1 MSSIARWAASA
12 ALSIAV
18 LTVGAQA
25 QVNEPPAASTPAP
38 AATPPAASLATTEIA
53 AAPVVVAQT
62 TTQAAAAAP
71 VNHTAAKAAPK
82 FDGADTAW
90 MLISTVLVLI
100 MTVPGIILFYG
111 GMLRTKNA
119 LSIVAHTLAAT
130 AIITLLWA
138 MFGSSLAYSGG
149 NGWIGDTARLSANG
163 LIGKNVGA
171 HPSAPTIPESVFFLF
186 QLSFA
191 IITFALILGA
201 TAERMRL
208 GVTVAFAALWSVLVY
223 APVAHW
229 IWHPNGW
236 LAQMGHMDFAGG
248 TVVHIASGV
257 SGLVA
262 AWVLGPRRGFGKE
275 PMVPHNLMITVLG
288 AGLLWAGWFGFNA
301 GSAFEASTR
310 AAGALLA
317 TQVGACA
324 GAMFWG
330 ICEYARRGQWSV
342 LGSFTGAIAG
352 LIAVTPA
359 SGFVGIGGALI
370 IGAAAGVICFF
381 CVVHFKA
388 ATGIDDSLD
397 VFALHGVGGLVGT
410 LLTPVLATAT
420 VAPVTATIW
429 TNGMGALAVMAY
441 AGVATWIILKLISIV
456 LALRVDAE
464 SEKVGLDVAQH
475 GEMLAPN
482 A

>member
-1 MSSIARWAASA
+1 MGPLMRAACA
-12 ALSIAV
+12 ATLAMTLWLQAGDAI
-18 LTVGAQA
+18 AQA
-25 QVNEPPAASTPAP
+25 PANDSAVTTPATPAP
-38 AATPPAASLATTEIA
+38 AVTPTPAPT
-53 AAPVVVAQT
+53 VVAQASDAPSAT
-62 TTQAAAAAP
+62 AAPAAVAAAKP
-71 VNHTAAKAAPK
+71 TIN
-82 FDGADTAW
+82 GADTAW
-90 MLISTVLVLI
+90 MLISTVLVLL
-100 MTVPGIILFYG
+100 MTIPGIILFYG

-130 AIITLLWA
+130 AVITVLWA
-138 MFGSSLAYSGG
+138 LCGYSVAFTAG
-149 NGWIGDTARLSANG
+149 NGYFGDLSRLFASG
-163 LIGKNVGA
+163 LIGKNVGTHA
-171 HPSAPTIPESVFFLF
+171 AAPTIPESVFFLF

-208 GVTVAFAALWSVLVY
+208 GATVAFAALWSVIVY
-223 APVAHW
+223 APIAHW
-229 IWHPNGW
+229 VWHPTGW
-236 LAQMGHMDFAGG
+236 LAKMGHMDFAGG
-248 TVVHIASGV
+248 TVVHIASGA
-257 SGLVA
+257 SALVA

-275 PMVPHNLMITVLG
+275 PMVPYNLMITVLG

-317 TQVGACA
+317 TQVAACS

-330 ICEYARRGQWSV
+330 LCEYVRRGQWSV

-352 LIAVTPA
+352 LIGVTPA
-359 SGFVGIGGALI
+359 SGYVGIDGALI
-370 IGAAAGVICFF
+370 IGGVTGAVCFF
-381 CVVHFKA
+381 SVVYFKA
-388 ATGIDDSLD
+388 RTGIDDSLD

-410 LLTPVLATAT
+410 LMTPLMATVAVAPITAT
-420 VAPVTATIW
+420 VW
-429 TNGMGALAVMAY
+429 TNALGALAVMAY
-441 AGVATWIILKLISIV
+441 AGAATWIILTLISLV
-456 LALRVDAE
+456 MNLRVDAE

>member
-1 MSSIARWAASA
+1 MGPLMRAACAATLATTLWLQAADATAQTTAQDSA
-12 ALSIAV
+12 M
-18 LTVGAQA
+18 
-25 QVNEPPAASTPAP
+25 PAAATPAA
-38 AATPPAASLATTEIA
+38 AATPPLAPT
-53 AAPVVVAQT
+53 VVAQASDAPNAT
-62 TTQAAAAAP
+62 ASPAAA
-71 VNHTAAKAAPK
+71 TAAKPAIN
-82 FDGADTAW
+82 GADTAW
-90 MLISTVLVLI
+90 MLISTVLVLL
-100 MTVPGIILFYG
+100 MTIPGIILFYG

-130 AIITLLWA
+130 ALITVLWA
-138 MFGSSLAYSGG
+138 MCGYSIAFTAG
-149 NGWIGDTARLSANG
+149 NGYFGDLSRLFANG

-171 HPSAPTIPESVFFLF
+171 HAAAPTIPESVFFLF

-208 GVTVAFAALWSVLVY
+208 GATVAFAALWSVLVY
-223 APVAHW
+223 SPIAHW
-229 IWHPNGW
+229 VWHPTGW
-236 LAQMGHMDFAGG
+236 LAKMGHMDFAGG
-248 TVVHIASGV
+248 TVVHIASGA
-257 SGLVA
+257 SALVA

-275 PMVPHNLMITVLG
+275 PMVPYNLMITVLG

-317 TQVGACA
+317 TQVAACS

-330 ICEYARRGQWSV
+330 LCEYVRRGQWSV

-352 LIAVTPA
+352 LIGVTPA
-359 SGFVGIGGALI
+359 SGYVGIDGALI
-370 IGAAAGVICFF
+370 IGAVTGAVCFF
-381 CVVHFKA
+381 SVVYFKA
-388 ATGIDDSLD
+388 RTGIDDSLD

-410 LLTPVLATAT
+410 LMTPLMATVAVAPITAT
-420 VAPVTATIW
+420 VW
-429 TNGMGALAVMAY
+429 TNALGALAVMAY
-441 AGVATWIILKLISIV
+441 AGAATWIILTLISLV
-456 LALRVDAE
+456 MNLRVDAE